1 MATSVPTT
9 QHAWICT
16 GRGTPDTVLR
26 LEKNYPVPSQLQKGA
41 VLIKVKTAALNPVGH
56 KMMGVAP
63 LASLRPT
70 IPEYELAGTIVDGNA
85 THFSHGD
92 EIVAH
97 INVSLAHK
105 TKQGALAEYVWTD
118 ANNCVI
124 RPANIT
130 PTQAAGVPLAGQ
142 TAWQGLF
149 EIGGLQD
156 GRTVFIN
163 GGSTAV
169 GSFAIQWAKARG
181 CRVVASASAKNEK
194 YVRDLGADEFF
205 DYTKEDLATQL
216 IKNPPGTKYHVFF
229 ECVGLVNPDLFL
241 KSKAYLAPN
250 GIFVTV
256 GPQPDGL
263 GDFAQLFRLLTGLLT
278 PTLLGGVKSKWRF
291 VGVKTKKEDM
301 QAMFDLL
308 AEGKA
313 RPLVD
318 SVYSMEDALKAYE
331 RLMTKRA
338 TGKVVVKVDS
348 SAE

>member
-1 MATSVPTT
+1 MAATVPTT
-9 QHAWICT
+9 QRAWICT
-16 GRGTPDTVLR
+16 GRGTPNKVLR
-26 LEKNYPVPSQLQKGA
+26 LETNYPVPSQLPKGN
-41 VLIKVKTAALNPVGH
+41 VLIKVKAAALNPVGY
-56 KMMGVAP
+56 KLMGMLP
-63 LASLRPT
+63 LASLRAT
-70 IPEYELAGTIVDGNA
+70 IPEYELAGTIVDANG
-85 THFSHGD
+85 THFAPGD

-97 INVSLAHK
+97 ITPPLAHK

-149 EIGGLQD
+149 ENGGLQD
-156 GRTVFIN
+156 GQTVFVN

-181 CRVVASASAKNEK
+181 CRVVASASAKNEQ
-194 YVRDLGADEFF
+194 YVRDLGADEFI
-205 DYTKEDLATQL
+205 DYTKEDLVAQL
-216 IKNPPGTKYHVFF
+216 VKNPPATKYHVFY
-229 ECVGLVNPDLFL
+229 ECAGLVNPDLYL
-241 KSKAYLAPN
+241 KSQPYLAPN
-250 GIFVTV
+250 GVFVTV
-256 GPQPDGL
+256 GPQPHSF
-263 GDFAQLFRLLTGLLT
+263 GDFLQLLRLFAGLLT
-278 PTLLGGVKSKWRF
+278 PTWLGGIKSKWSHALT
-291 VGVKTKKEDM
+291 KTSAEDM
-301 QAMFDLL
+301 QTMFGLL

-331 RLMTKRA
+331 RLKTMRA
-338 TGKVVVKVDS
+338 TGKVVVKIDP